1 MRMRCFIS
9 LPWKGFQ
16 NLRSEPG
23 ASREE
28 NSLFFGMKKIQFMNK
43 KKGVNLSLIY
53 VYCTGWF
60 RFLSSFT
67 PLPLDL
73 KCLLQNLACTEENK
87 NNQCLKNSSLVQLS
101 KYKQNVMSHRL
112 HFTSHRLK
120 FHLWSAKCLYISV
133 LNHQLKSALTANS
146 GLYFDQFSA
155 LGYSYWSDSIQT
167 LCYWMIQFLP
177 SCVAAC
183 SDRYHLITV
192 LSLLFISARRHE
204 NDFCSYRK
212 AASTKTDC
220 ALLTRTSKT
229 DSDIFWQIK
238 VMCPLLVMHDCRQ

>member
-16 NLRSEPG
+16 NLRSAPG
-23 ASREE
+23 ASRKE
-28 NSLFFGMKKIQFMNK
+28 NSLFLGINKIQFMNK

-101 KYKQNVMSHRL
+101 KYKQNVSNWL
-112 HFTSHRLK
+112 HNYGNLFHWQKRVLK
-120 FHLWSAKCLYISV
+120 LAGFRW
-133 LNHQLKSALTANS
+133 QLKTSFQLTINMC
-146 GLYFDQFSA
+146 D
-155 LGYSYWSDSIQT
+155 
-167 LCYWMIQFLP
+167 FLP
-177 SCVAAC
+177 KNFQTAVPDNPHSILC
-183 SDRYHLITV
+183 
-192 LSLLFISARRHE
+192 
-204 NDFCSYRK
+204 
-212 AASTKTDC
+212 
-220 ALLTRTSKT
+220 
-229 DSDIFWQIK
+229 
-238 VMCPLLVMHDCRQ
+238 